1 MAARGSSAYP
11 QFWGTV
17 GMRPARRRPGVV
29 ADVDWPPGERPLR
42 VVVVGKGGSGKSVI
56 AGTMARLLA
65 RRGRPVLALDTDT
78 MPGLALSLGVEAP
91 DPPPLVHAV
100 DKAEHGCWRLKKG
113 VGPVRAVQRFST
125 LAPDGVRVLEVGDH
139 PAIDAKSVTPS
150 VQAFYQVIH
159 GLPEAKAL
167 QGWTMIG
174 DHPAGPRQTVH
185 DWAPYA
191 DTLLIVAE
199 PTWKS
204 ALTARRLADI
214 ARQRDAAMVIVASKV
229 KSEGDVESLQ
239 RMLGEPVA
247 ATVPADEAVA
257 ACDRMGVA
265 LIDHAPE
272 SPAVRAIEDLVERL
286 IRDTLAPVTSP

>member
-1 MAARGSSAYP
+1 MAAQKRVPYP

-17 GMRPARRRPGVV
+17 GRRPARRRPGVV
-29 ADVDWPPGERPLR
+29 ADVDWPAGERPLR
-42 VVVVGKGGSGKSVI
+42 LVVVGKGGAGKSVI

-78 MPGLALSLGVEAP
+78 MPGLALSLGIEAP
-91 DPPPLVHAV
+91 PTPPLVHAV
-100 DKAEHGCWRLKKG
+100 DKADKGCWRLKKG
-113 VGPVRAVQRFST
+113 VGPVRAVQRYST
-125 LAPDGVRVLEVGDH
+125 VAPDGVRVLEVGDH
-139 PAIDAKSVTPS
+139 PAIDAKAVTPS

-167 QGWTMIG
+167 QRWTMIG

-214 ARQRDAAMVIVASKV
+214 ASQRETRAVTVASKV
-229 KSEGDVESLQ
+229 RGAADVDRVE
-239 RMLGEPVA
+239 RMLGAPVA
-247 ATVPADEAVA
+247 ATVPADEAVL

-265 LIDHAPE
+265 LIDHAPD
-272 SPAVRAIEDLVERL
+272 SRAVRAIEDLVERL
-286 IRDTLAPVTSP
+286 VRGSLAAVESR